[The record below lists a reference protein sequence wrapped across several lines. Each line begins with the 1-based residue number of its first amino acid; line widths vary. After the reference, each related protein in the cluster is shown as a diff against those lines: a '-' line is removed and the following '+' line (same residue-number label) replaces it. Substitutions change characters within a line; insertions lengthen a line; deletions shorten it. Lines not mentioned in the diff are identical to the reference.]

1 MAVRQR
7 RTLRRTLRHKK
18 HLYLYLVPTFLL
30 LAIFNY
36 YPPLSAFYHAFFD
49 WDGYQQLTFVGLGN
63 FGQMLHD
70 ATLLGSVPHLL
81 FLVLASLITGLTVP
95 LLVAEL
101 IFSLRNA
108 RLGYLYR
115 LLFVVP
121 IVVPQIVTILLWQF
135 ILDPNN
141 GVLDAVLGVVEG
153 RNPNIDWLGD
163 PRIALYALV
172 LVGFP
177 WVQGV
182 NVLIYLAGL
191 QSMPASVLDAAQL
204 DGATGLRR
212 LRYIDLPLL
221 TGQVKILSILAI
233 IAGVQGFGLQFVLT
247 QGGPGFATMVPGYLM
262 YQDAFQNTHFGYG
275 SAIGLVLFLI
285 ILAATYLNLRYV
297 RSSVEY
303 EAG

>member
-1 MAVRQR
+1 MVVRR
-7 RTLRRTLRHKK
+7 RTFWYRLGRKK
-18 HLYLYLVPTFLL
+18 HLYLYLIPTFLL
-30 LAIFNY
+30 LSIFSY

-70 ATLLGSVPHLL
+70 PELLGSVPHLL
-81 FLVLASLITGLTVP
+81 FLVAASLITGLSVP

-101 IFSLRNA
+101 IFNLRNA
-108 RLGYLYR
+108 RLGYVYR

-141 GVLDAVLGVVEG
+141 GLLDAVLGAVG
-153 RNPNIDWLGD
+153 GSNPHTDWLGD
-163 PRIALYALV
+163 PRLALYALV

-191 QSMPASVLDAAQL
+191 QNMPASVLDAAQL

-212 LRYIDLPLL
+212 LRYVDLPLL
-221 TGQVKILSILAI
+221 VGQVKILSILAI

-262 YQDAFQNTHFGYG
+262 YQDSFQNSHFGYG
-275 SAIGLVLFLI
+275 SAIGLVLFLV
-285 ILAATYLNLRYV
+285 ILAATYLNLRFV

-303 EAG
+303 EAA